1 MNVLSLFDG
10 ISTGRLALEMA
21 GIKVNEYFASEIE
34 EAPMNISA
42 ANWPGEITYMG
53 DVRDVRAR
61 KLPRIDLL
69 IGGSP
74 CQGFSRAGQHL
85 NFDDPHSALF
95 FEFARVLAE
104 LRGRNKAL
112 LFLLENVVMKKEWE
126 DVITETLGVKPIH
139 INSRLVSAQNRPR
152 VYWTNIPGA
161 DVPED
166 RGVRLLDVIDRDV
179 DTSEFLERDGLLFDP
194 EIPRAAAD
202 LIIVVEGEVRVKQAT
217 RVGYI
222 VAEEGDGIN
231 LTFPTSK
238 TRRGRVVKGK
248 SNTLDCNCEGCVYH
262 DGVIRKFTMTELE
275 RLQTLP
281 DGYTAHGATEA
292 ERAKA
297 IGNGWTAEVIA
308 GIFQNLK

>member
-21 GIKVNEYFASEIE
+21 SIKVNEYFASEIE

-42 ANWPGEITYMG
+42 ANWPGEITYLG
-53 DVRDVRAR
+53 DVLSVKAK

-74 CQGFSRAGQHL
+74 CQGFSRAGKHL
-85 NFDDPHSALF
+85 NFDDHRSALF
-95 FEFARVLAE
+95 FEFARVLEE
-104 LRGRNKAL
+104 LRGRNQEV

-126 DVITETLGVKPIH
+126 AVITETLGVKPLY

-152 VYWTNIPGA
+152 VYWTNIPGSA
-161 DVPED
+161 VPEN
-166 RGVRLLDVIDRDV
+166 RGIRLLDVIDRDV
-179 DTSEFLERDGLLFDP
+179 DTSDFLERDGLLFDP
-194 EIPRAAAD
+194 DIPRAAAD
-202 LIIVVEGEVRVKQAT
+202 LISVVEGEVRVKQAT
-217 RVGYI
+217 KAGYI

-231 LTFPTSK
+231 LAFPTSK

-248 SNTLDCNCEGCVYH
+248 SNTLGCNCEGCVYH

-275 RLQTLP
+275 RLQTFP
-281 DGYTAHGATEA
+281 DGYTEHKATEA
-292 ERAKA
+292 ERTKA